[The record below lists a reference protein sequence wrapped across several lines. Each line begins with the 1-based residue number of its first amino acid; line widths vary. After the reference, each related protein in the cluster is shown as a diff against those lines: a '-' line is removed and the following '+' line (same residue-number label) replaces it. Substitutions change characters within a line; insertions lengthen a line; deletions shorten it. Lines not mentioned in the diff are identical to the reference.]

1 MLSSWFQPSRR
12 SPGRSRL
19 AVLWWDGWRWL
30 MQTVVKVAFGLRIT
44 GRELIPRTGPIIY
57 ISNHQSF
64 LDPILNAS
72 VARDR
77 PFRPFARETLFRPPL
92 GWLLSSLG
100 GMPVSGT
107 GSDKSVMRAALAEL
121 DAGRCVLIYPEG
133 SRTPDG
139 AMHPFKAGI
148 GLLLRR
154 SEATIV
160 PVGMDGSFDAWP
172 RQRSIPRWRHA
183 IELEVG
189 EPIDRAELPVGDMA
203 TALTKLEEHVDELRR
218 RCRHRLRERFGPD
231 YPPPGPGDGI
241 TPVRDEPEEDGSEAK
256 AG

>member
-1 MLSSWFQPSRR
+1 MLSSWFQASRR
-12 SPGRSRL
+12 APGRSRL
-19 AVLWWDGWRWL
+19 AVFWWDGWRFL
-30 MQTVVKVAFGLRIT
+30 MQTVVAVAFGLRIK
-44 GRELIPRTGPIIY
+44 GRELIPRTGPVLY
-57 ISNHQSF
+57 LSNHQSF
-64 LDPILNAS
+64 LDPILSAS

-77 PFRPFARETLFRPPL
+77 PFRPFARETLFRGPL

-107 GSDKSVMRAALAEL
+107 GSDKSVMRAALTELAE
-121 DAGRCVLIYPEG
+121 GRGVLIYPEG

-139 AMHPFKAGI
+139 AMHPFKTGI

-154 SEATIV
+154 SDAIII
-160 PVGMDGSFDAWP
+160 PVGMDGSFNAWP
-172 RQRSIPRWRHA
+172 RQRSIPCWRNA

-189 EPIDRAELPVGDMA
+189 EPIDREELLADGVPA
-203 TALTKLEEHVDELRR
+203 ALLKLEERVDELRL

-241 TPVRDEPEEDGSEAK
+241 TPVREDSAEGASEVK
-256 AG
+256 VG

>member
-1 MLSSWFQPSRR
+1 
-12 SPGRSRL
+12 
-19 AVLWWDGWRWL
+19 
-30 MQTVVKVAFGLRIT
+30 MQTVVAVAFGLRVT
-44 GRELIPRTGPIIY
+44 GRDLIPRTGPVLY
-57 ISNHQSF
+57 LSNHQSF
-64 LDPILNAS
+64 LDPILSAS

-77 PFRPFARETLFRPPL
+77 PFRPFARETLFRGPL

-107 GSDKSVMRAALAEL
+107 GSDKSVMRAALKEL
-121 DAGRCVLIYPEG
+121 SEGRGVLIYPEG

-154 SEATIV
+154 SDATIV
-160 PVGMDGSFDAWP
+160 PVGMDGSFNAWP
-172 RQRSIPRWRHA
+172 RQRSMPCWRNA

-189 EPIDRAELPVGDMA
+189 EPIDREELLADGMPA
-203 TALTKLEEHVDELRR
+203 ALLKLEERVDELRR
-218 RCRHRLRERFGPD
+218 RCRHRLRTRFGPD

-241 TPVRDEPEEDGSEAK
+241 TPVREDPAEEESEVKDG
-256 AG
+256 

>member
-1 MLSSWFQPSRR
+1 MRGWFQASRR
-12 SPGRSRL
+12 APGRSRWAL
-19 AVLWWDGWRWL
+19 HWWDGWRLL
-30 MQTVVKVAFGLRIT
+30 MQTVVAVAFGLRVT
-44 GRELIPRTGPIIY
+44 GRDLIPRTGPVLY
-57 ISNHQSF
+57 LSNHQSF
-64 LDPILNAS
+64 LDPILSAS

-77 PFRPFARETLFRPPL
+77 PFRPFARETLFRGPL

-107 GSDKSVMRAALAEL
+107 GSDKSVMRAALKEL
-121 DAGRCVLIYPEG
+121 SEGRGVLIYPEG

-154 SEATIV
+154 SDATIV
-160 PVGMDGSFDAWP
+160 PVGMDGSFNAWP
-172 RQRSIPRWRHA
+172 RQRSMPCWRNA

-189 EPIDRAELPVGDMA
+189 EPIDREELLADGMPA
-203 TALTKLEEHVDELRR
+203 ALLKLEERVDELRR
-218 RCRHRLRERFGPD
+218 RCRHRLRTRFGPD

-241 TPVRDEPEEDGSEAK
+241 TPVREDPAEEESEVKDG
-256 AG
+256 